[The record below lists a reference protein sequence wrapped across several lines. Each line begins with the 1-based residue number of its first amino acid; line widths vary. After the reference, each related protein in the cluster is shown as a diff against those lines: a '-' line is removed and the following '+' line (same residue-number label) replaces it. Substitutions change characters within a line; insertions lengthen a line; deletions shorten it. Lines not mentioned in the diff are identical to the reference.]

1 MAKTIFYKDLP
12 LDFTPH
18 PISGDIRPIT
28 DETAI
33 RRSLS
38 NLIKTRKGTRPFRP
52 DYGSN
57 IYNYLFDSGVFA
69 EDELNRSLYDTII
82 KNEPRVAVTEINSKI
97 DGNGIDIKIDY
108 IIKNINFPG
117 NIQTTIRRAS

>member
-1 MAKTIFYKDLP
+1 MAKIIFYKDLP

-33 RRSLS
+33 KRSLS

-57 IYNYLFDSGVFA
+57 VYKFLFDSSVFA
-69 EDELNRSLYDTII
+69 EDELNRSLYDTIL
-82 KNEPRVAVTEINSKI
+82 KNEPRIIITQIESKI
-97 DGNGIDIKIDY
+97 ENNGINIQIDY
-108 IIKNINFPG
+108 IIRNVNLPG
-117 NIQTTIRRAS
+117 NIQTTVRRAS